1 MNGRAPLG
9 WNYRKLITAAGIS
22 NLGDGIGTIAYPWL
36 ASAVTR
42 NPLLIS
48 LVVVAQRLPWLLFS
62 LPAGV
67 ITDRVDRAKLMVWSN
82 VGRAIVTL
90 AVGLVVLGRQGS
102 LPGPDELAELGDG
115 TGTGTDLGLY
125 VLVLAATVLLGIG
138 EVLFDNANQS
148 FLPHIVADDQ
158 LEKANGRLWSVEQ
171 VANAFVGPPLGAIL
185 LVWLFALP
193 FFVDAA
199 TFAVAAGLISLMSV
213 RSREATGGTVS
224 ADPERAGWRAEI
236 KEGFL
241 WLWHHPFLR
250 SLAIILGL
258 LNLLG
263 AVAATTLVLFAQE
276 ELSTT
281 PAQFAALSIGG
292 AVGGVIGGWT
302 GASISKRIGPGP
314 SLWLTLGVGGAA
326 NLVIAVTSSWFLVA
340 VMFALSALFGTL
352 WNVIT
357 VSLRQSI
364 IPDQLL
370 GRVNSVYRFF
380 AWGMIPIGALLAGLI
395 IAAVEVVSD
404 RSVALRAPW
413 VVAGIGMFLILA
425 IGGSRLTTSRIEAAR
440 AAGAGASRVTS

>member
-1 MNGRAPLG
+1 MTNKSPLG
-9 WNYRKLITAAGIS
+9 RNYQKLIAAAGIS

-67 ITDRVDRAKLMVWSN
+67 ITDRVDRAKLMVYSN
-82 VGRAIVTL
+82 LTRAVVTVIV
-90 AVGLVVLGRQGS
+90 AVVVLGRQGS
-102 LPGPDELAELGDG
+102 LPGPDELEALTTAGESS
-115 TGTGTDLGLY
+115 TDLGLY
-125 VLVLAATVLLGIG
+125 LIVIVATVVLGFG

-148 FLPHIVADDQ
+148 FLPHIVDDTQ

-171 VANAFVGPPLGAIL
+171 VANAFVGPPLGAWL
-185 LVWLFALP
+185 LLGVFALP

-199 TFAVAAGLISLMSV
+199 TFAVAAGLIALISV
-213 RSREATGGTVS
+213 KNRTAKDHEPVTIEPV
-224 ADPERAGWRAEI
+224 ERAGWRAEI

-241 WLWHHPFLR
+241 WLWNHQFLR

-263 AVAATTLVLFAQE
+263 AVGATTLVLFAQE
-276 ELSTT
+276 ELATT
-281 PAQFAALSIGG
+281 PAEFAFLSIGG
-292 AVGGVIGGWT
+292 AIGGVIGGWT
-302 GASISKRIGPGP
+302 GSMIAARLGPGP
-314 SLWLTLGVGGAA
+314 SLWMTLGVGGLTS
-326 NLVIAVTSSWFLVA
+326 LVIAGSSSWILVA
-340 VMFALSALFGTL
+340 AMFALSTLFGTV

-364 IPDQLL
+364 IPDHLL

-380 AWGMIPIGALLAGLI
+380 AWGMIPIGAISAGLI
-395 IAAVEVVSD
+395 IAVAEVFTD
-404 RSVALRAPW
+404 RSAALRSPW
-413 VVAGIGMFLILA
+413 VVAGIGQLLILVV
-425 IGGSRLTTSRIEAAR
+425 GGKRLTTSRIEAAR
-440 AAGAGASRVTS
+440 AAGA